1 MIKRVALALLLGVLS
16 LTGCSNRVKGYDL
29 STELGTASYLLDI
42 TRANFAPYSQEE
54 YEEAYKRSKA
64 VLGEELREKFF
75 DYENKKGNLVT
86 SVLVMDSDVVYSS
99 KSTKGDSVYRVTL
112 ELKATGETQK
122 VDTLFY
128 CNNEGEIV
136 DILIV
141 KGGVPRV

>member
-1 MIKRVALALLLGVLS
+1 MRS
-16 LTGCSNRVKGYDL
+16 L
-29 STELGTASYLLDI
+29 
-42 TRANFAPYSQEE
+42 
-54 YEEAYKRSKA
+54 
-64 VLGEELREKFF
+64 
-75 DYENKKGNLVT
+75 ENKKGNLVT
-86 SVLVMDSDVVYSS
+86 SVLVMGSDVVYSS